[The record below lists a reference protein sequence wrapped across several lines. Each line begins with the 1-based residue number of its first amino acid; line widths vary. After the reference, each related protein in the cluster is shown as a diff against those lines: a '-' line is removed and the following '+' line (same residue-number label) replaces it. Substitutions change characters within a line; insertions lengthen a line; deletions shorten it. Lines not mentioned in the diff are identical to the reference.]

1 MMTRSFGWMTLVW
14 WPMVSWWAIH
24 MVWSVSLP
32 MSSLW
37 RLPTEV
43 FGWFEDE
50 VVYVVKL
57 EWASRVVLGTLLCT
71 RAQRG
76 APLEIIA

>member
-1 MMTRSFGWMTLVW
+1 M
-14 WPMVSWWAIH
+14 
-24 MVWSVSLP
+24 
-32 MSSLW
+32 
-37 RLPTEV
+37 